1 MQTFVSLAFTFISS
15 LPGVDCV
22 VGEWEEWSTCDNA
35 CGYGTR
41 RRTRG
46 VNVQPDNGGS
56 NCPVLKQ
63 RRACVDYKEEI
74 CAQNRVEEQAE
85 EKAGKWEE

>member
-1 MQTFVSLAFTFISS
+1 M
-15 LPGVDCV
+15 

-85 EKAGKWEE
+85 EKAGNWEE